1 MKVFVTGASGFIGSA
16 IVKELID
23 AGHQVTGLARSERSA
38 EKIRQA
44 GAEAVEG
51 DLADLEILRQNA
63 LYADGIIHAAF
74 SHDFMISKDIS
85 QFPKAAEMDR
95 LAIEAMGEVL
105 INTDKP
111 LIVTAGLLGLPLI
124 NGKITEESVAEN
136 SLRASEATA
145 LKLAEK
151 GVNAS
156 VIRLAPS
163 VHDVGD
169 YGFIP
174 FIISKARENGVSAYP
189 GDGNNRWTG
198 IHRLDAARLFRLA
211 LEKGVRGALY
221 NGVEDESVALKELAG
236 IIGEKLH
243 VPMEAVSGE
252 DLNKHFEWLA
262 HFITMDCPVTNLK
275 TKRQLSWEPMNISLL
290 EDIEQN
296 YF

>member
-156 VIRLAPS
+156 IIRLAPS

-169 YGFIP
+169 YGFVP

-198 IHRLDAARLFRLA
+198 IHRLDAARLFRMA

-243 VPMEAVSGE
+243 VPMEALSGE

-275 TKRQLSWEPMNISLL
+275 TKRQLGWEPMNISLL

>member
-16 IVKELID
+16 IVRELID
-23 AGHQVTGLARSERSA
+23 AGHQVTGLARSEKSA

-51 DLADLEILRQNA
+51 SLADLEILKQHA
-63 LYADGIIHAAF
+63 LYADGIIHTAF

-95 LAIEAMGEVL
+95 IAIETMGEVL
-105 INTDKP
+105 IGTDKP

-136 SLRASEATA
+136 SLRASETTA
-145 LKLAEK
+145 LKLAER
-151 GVNAS
+151 GINTS

-169 YGFIP
+169 YGFVP
-174 FIISKARENGVSAYP
+174 FIISQAKENGVSAYP
-189 GDGNNRWTG
+189 GNGNNRWTG

-211 LEKGVRGALY
+211 LEKGARGALY
-221 NGVEDESVALKELAG
+221 NGVEDESIELKELAAL
-236 IIGEKLH
+236 IGEKLH
-243 VPMEAVSGE
+243 VPLKAVSGE

-275 TKRQLSWEPMNISLL
+275 TKRQLGWEPMHISLL

>member
-124 NGKITEESVAEN
+124 NGKITEESIAEN

-169 YGFIP
+169 YGFVP

-221 NGVEDESVALKELAG
+221 NGVEDESMALKELAG

-243 VPMEAVSGE
+243 VPMEALSGE

-275 TKRQLSWEPMNISLL
+275 TKRQLGWEPMNISLL

>member
-63 LYADGIIHAAF
+63 LYSDGIIHAAF

-169 YGFIP
+169 YGFVP

-275 TKRQLSWEPMNISLL
+275 TKRQLGWEPMNISLL

>member
-262 HFITMDCPVTNLK
+262 YFITMDCPVTNLK
-275 TKRQLSWEPMNISLL
+275 TKRQLGWEPMNISLL

>member
-44 GAEAVEG
+44 GVEAVEG

-169 YGFIP
+169 YGFVP

-275 TKRQLSWEPMNISLL
+275 TKRQLGWEPMNISLL